1 MERKIDINTWPRKG
15 QYNLFRQMDYPHF
28 NVCAQLD
35 ITNFYTFVKAK
46 NISFYTAMIYI
57 TTKIANEIKEF
68 RYRIRGQEVV
78 EHERI
83 HPSFTILSKPEVFS
97 FCSVEFYQ
105 DYHDFSQNAEEKRK
119 DLQGHVNL
127 DDEPGRDDS
136 IYITSLPWVSFTSV
150 SHPVHLKSVDSIP
163 RIAWGKYE
171 KERERVKMPFSV
183 QVNHALMDGYHV
195 GRYFEMMQ
203 EALDRPEE
211 HIEL

>member
-15 QYNLFRQMDYPHF
+15 QYSLFRQMDYPHF
-28 NVCAQLD
+28 NICAQLD
-35 ITNFYTFVKAK
+35 ITNFYTFVKSK
-46 NISFYTAMIYI
+46 NISFYTAMIYM

-78 EHERI
+78 EHDRI

-97 FCSVEFYQ
+97 FCSVDFCQ
-105 DYHDFSQNAEEKRK
+105 NYHDFSQNAEEKKK

-136 IYITSLPWVSFTSV
+136 IYITSLPWISFTSV

-171 KERERVKMPFSV
+171 KEKDRVRIPFSV

-195 GRYFEMMQ
+195 GKYFEMMQ
-203 EALDRPEE
+203 EALDRPEKY
-211 HIEL
+211 IEL